1 MWEVEKMS
9 RKKLWTKTAE
19 KIKCKY
25 TGIKLTQADNKR
37 HNSRAFYKLNNGEY
51 LSRSTEAMKQYLD
64 ETFPD
69 RVEHDGTNTNKEGEP
84 LLHEKYKDVIARL
97 YDKDE

>member
-37 HNSRAFYKLNNGEY
+37 HNSRAFNKLNNGEY